1 MAVRHAVLDENSLRR
16 PLPFRS
22 ASRLS
27 MILAL
32 YCPDIAQNAGTII
45 RTGAC
50 LGVPVHIIE
59 PAGFPTGSAAF
70 RRAGMDYVDQA
81 EVRRHASFEAFD
93 AVRRAEGRRLVLF
106 TTAAETSFVDFRFAP
121 GDVLLFGRESQGVP
135 DAVHA
140 AADAR
145 LTIPMQAGRR
155 SLNVAVSAAMG
166 LTEALRQTG
175 GFPAP
180 PAG

>member
-1 MAVRHAVLDENSLRR
+1 
-16 PLPFRS
+16 
-22 ASRLS
+22 

-59 PAGFPTGSAAF
+59 PAGFPVGDAAF
-70 RRAGMDYVDQA
+70 RRAGMDYVDKA
-81 EVRRHASFEAFD
+81 EIRRHVSFAAFET
-93 AVRRAEGRRLVLF
+93 VRRAEGRRLVLF
-106 TTAAETSFVDFRFAP
+106 TTGAVAPFTDFRFAP
-121 GDVLLFGRESQGVP
+121 DDVLLFGRESRGVP
-135 DAVHA
+135 EVVHQ

-145 LTIPMQAGRR
+145 VTIPIRLGLR

-166 LTEALRQTG
+166 LSEALRQTG
-175 GFPAP
+175 GFPVP
-180 PAG
+180 M